1 MMRQTPVLKHPGF
14 TAVHLDAIRDLYV
27 RGLGLQAYAAAQ
39 RYGPLHT
46 WTGTAARVLA
56 GRLAWVLGAPRLGT
70 WLHVRAWRQ
79 DPDDPEARY
88 YFARTRLERRGPLAA
103 WYFLQQSGTLP
114 AAPAE
119 LHADWLALHAT
130 VLGRLRDF
138 EAADGW
144 LARAIRTCPDKPW
157 VYVEQAELLEVE
169 DRYEESLQ
177 AARHALGLRPW
188 YRPAVQAV
196 AHALQLLDRHRQALD
211 LLTDADQHMESGPVT
226 LQLAV
231 LQTELGYYHDA
242 RRSYTRALELMP
254 LLEKD
259 FAKWLHAR
267 RSDVVYYCGDL
278 AEAAAIARQVGEPF
292 YDQLAERLVD
302 PACASQ
308 RVLLDVGFVRQHHQ
322 TCAPATL
329 AALSRYWNM
338 PAEHL
343 DVAEAICY
351 DGTPDHK
358 ERHWAETHGWTTREF
373 TVTWES
379 AVALLDR
386 GVPFTLTTV
395 EPGNAHL
402 QAVIGYD
409 HRRQT
414 LLVRD
419 PYVPTWGEFIVAT
432 MLERYRATGPR
443 GMALV
448 PHAEAHQLDGLD
460 LPDAAL
466 YDHVYRLQR
475 AMEAHQRGRAAEALA
490 ALEAAAPGHRLTLQ
504 ARLLLA
510 RYDADHAK
518 FLAAVEGLLGLFP
531 QDGVFEMAKVAC
543 LGQLV
548 RRDERLAL
556 LRAVCDRKDADPVF
570 WRALAQELSADARAH
585 GTAMRLLRR
594 ALRHRPADAPNF
606 ALLANILWDQ
616 RRFEEAMELYRF
628 AACLD
633 DKDEGLARSYFAATR
648 YLKQHE
654 ATLAFLTR
662 RFERFGRRSGQP
674 ARTLYWALSQF
685 ERLPEALAVLEK
697 ALADRPDD
705 GELRLFAADAYA
717 GCGDLA
723 RAEAHLAAA
732 EGKAPPGLR
741 LRTAANLAA
750 TRGDQKAA
758 LALWRQVLTTEP
770 LALDAHR
777 AAALCLAETE
787 GRAAAQEHL
796 RQACARF
803 PYHVDLHQL
812 LIGWLRDDG
821 AAAVEPAVRALLAIH
836 PVNAWASRELA
847 LCLSDQGRHEEA
859 LTELATARG
868 LEPESTAYYAVSG
881 QVYARAGQL
890 TEARTAYREAIRRSA
905 DNEFAIGQ
913 LIDLCDTHAQRRE
926 ALDFIKGELVR
937 QVIYGDGLL
946 AFQQHAAF
954 TLEPE
959 ELLATLEEALAARPD
974 LWHAWSAVVR
984 QLLAMHR
991 RDESLPLFAAP
1002 HLDRAAET
1010 ARQAVRRFPLL
1021 PRLWFDLAE
1030 VCAARNDHA
1039 GEIEALNQARH
1050 ISPRWGLVLRRL
1062 AEVHERDGRPEEA
1075 RRVLEQ
1081 AVAYAPLDHVNH
1093 GYLADLLWRQGD
1105 RPAALERVQLALRL
1119 EPGYEWAWEMLR
1131 RWAWQLGQPETAAEF
1146 ARDLTRRR
1154 GGEARSWMMLAE
1166 VLARPEEREERLAA
1180 LDRAIERNPWL
1191 TDAYNLKAEALAEAG
1206 RFDEALAACRPAA
1219 FGGAVPLYL
1228 RGRAAWVEAQRGD
1241 TETAIA
1247 QTRALVAEDPTYLW
1261 AWSNLAD
1268 WYRARGETEPY
1279 LEAAGAL
1286 VRLAPHRA
1294 VAFGYRGDARW
1305 RAGDRDG
1312 ALEDFRRA
1320 LDLDPTY
1327 GFAGIRLF
1335 DHYFAA
1341 GQYAQAGEVIDRLG
1355 QHAADDEFV
1364 TARAVR
1370 WAVHQE
1376 DLPAALAGVR
1386 RLCVAEDPSDWPLNY
1401 ATEAIREYA
1410 AAAAD
1415 RAPWA
1420 GQLDQLLDEA
1430 LELPNAHPHVATLW
1444 VERRTARKDWAC
1456 ARRFDALLKRGELGR
1471 RAVYAYLRAL
1481 GQARQRRRL
1490 HRFRRRHREL
1500 LRADTLAWGLVGYAL
1515 SMVDEQAAAAR
1526 WLADWAD
1533 RSDLQ
1538 AWMLINVVLALRAL
1552 GREAEAAAA
1561 SRRALTLPADATTA
1575 HHRLW
1580 LAVDAALAG
1589 ETEAAAKHGD
1599 GIDPQTCDASHRFLH
1614 ALVGGLLAVQRAAP
1628 RDRPEALR
1636 RVRRRLR
1643 AAAAAC
1649 TPMPEDRRAILRTY
1663 RRCVLRLGRDG
1674 GTIGALLWACWRWL
1688 EPRIPAASG
1697 SATPT
1702 ADESGS

>member
-1 MMRQTPVLKHPGF
+1 
-14 TAVHLDAIRDLYV
+14 
-27 RGLGLQAYAAAQ
+27 
-39 RYGPLHT
+39 
-46 WTGTAARVLA
+46 
-56 GRLAWVLGAPRLGT
+56 
-70 WLHVRAWRQ
+70 
-79 DPDDPEARY
+79 
-88 YFARTRLERRGPLAA
+88 
-103 WYFLQQSGTLP
+103 
-114 AAPAE
+114 
-119 LHADWLALHAT
+119 
-130 VLGRLRDF
+130 
-138 EAADGW
+138 
-144 LARAIRTCPDKPW
+144 
-157 VYVEQAELLEVE
+157 
-169 DRYEESLQ
+169 
-177 AARHALGLRPW
+177 
-188 YRPAVQAV
+188 
-196 AHALQLLDRHRQALD
+196 
-211 LLTDADQHMESGPVT
+211 
-226 LQLAV
+226 
-231 LQTELGYYHDA
+231 
-242 RRSYTRALELMP
+242 
-254 LLEKD
+254 
-259 FAKWLHAR
+259 
-267 RSDVVYYCGDL
+267 
-278 AEAAAIARQVGEPF
+278 
-292 YDQLAERLVD
+292 
-302 PACASQ
+302 
-308 RVLLDVGFVRQHHQ
+308 
-322 TCAPATL
+322 
-329 AALSRYWNM
+329 
-338 PAEHL
+338 
-343 DVAEAICY
+343 
-351 DGTPDHK
+351 
-358 ERHWAETHGWTTREF
+358 
-373 TVTWES
+373 
-379 AVALLDR
+379 
-386 GVPFTLTTV
+386 
-395 EPGNAHL
+395 
-402 QAVIGYD
+402 
-409 HRRQT
+409 
-414 LLVRD
+414 
-419 PYVPTWGEFIVAT
+419 

-443 GMALV
+443 GMTLV
-448 PHAEAHQLDGLD
+448 PHAEAHRLDGLN

-475 AMEAHQRGRAAEALA
+475 ALEVHQRDRAADALA
-490 ALEAAAPGHRLTLQ
+490 ALEAEAPEHRLTFQ
-504 ARLLLA
+504 ARFILA

-518 FLAAVEGLLGLFP
+518 FLAAVEELLRLFP

-556 LRAVCDRKDADPVF
+556 LRAICDRKDADPVF
-570 WRALAQELSADARAH
+570 WRVLAQELSADAREH

-594 ALRHRPADAPNF
+594 ALRCRPADAPNF

-633 DKDEGLARSYFAATR
+633 DKDEGLARSYFAATC

-697 ALADRPDD
+697 TLEYRPDD
-705 GELRLFAADAYA
+705 GELRLVAADAYA
-717 GCGDLA
+717 GCGDFA

-770 LALDAHR
+770 LALDANR
-777 AAALCLAETE
+777 AVAQYLAEIE

-803 PYHVDLHQL
+803 PYHVDLHGL

-821 AAAVEPAVRALLAIH
+821 AAAAEPAVRALLGIH

-847 LCLSDQGRHEEA
+847 LCLSDQGWHERA

-868 LEPESTAYYAVSG
+868 LEPESTAYYAVAG

-890 TEARTAYREAIRRSA
+890 AEARAAYREAIRRSA
-905 DNEFAIGQ
+905 DNDFAIAQ
-913 LIDLCDTHAQRRE
+913 LIELCDTHAERRA

-937 QVIYGDGLL
+937 QVLYGDGLL

-974 LWHAWSAVVR
+974 LWHAWSAVVH

-991 RDESLPLFAAP
+991 RDESLPLFATP
-1002 HLDRAAET
+1002 RLDQAAER
-1010 ARQAVRRFPLL
+1010 ARQAVNRFPLL

-1030 VCAARNDHA
+1030 VCAARRDHA

-1050 ISPRWGLVLRRL
+1050 ISPKWGLVLRRL
-1062 AEVHERDGRPEEA
+1062 AEVHERDGQPAQA
-1075 RRVLEQ
+1075 RQVLEQ
-1081 AVAYAPLDHVNH
+1081 AVAYAPLDCVNH
-1093 GYLADLLWRQGD
+1093 GHLADLLWRQGD
-1105 RPAALERVQLALRL
+1105 RPAALERIRHALRL

-1131 RWAWQLGQPETAAEF
+1131 TWSRQLGQPETAVEF

-1154 GGEARSWMMLAE
+1154 GGEARSWMMLAD
-1166 VLARPEEREERLAA
+1166 VLTRPEQLEKRLAV
-1180 LDRAIERNPWL
+1180 LDRALERNPRL
-1191 TDAYNLKAEALAEAG
+1191 ADAYNLKAEALAEAG
-1206 RFDEALAACRPAA
+1206 RFDAALAACRPTAW
-1219 FGGAVPLYL
+1219 GETVPLYL

-1279 LEAAGAL
+1279 LEAANAL

-1294 VAFGYRGDARW
+1294 IAFGYRGDARW
-1305 RAGDRDG
+1305 RAGDHG
-1312 ALEDFRRA
+1312 GGMEDFRRA

-1327 GFAGIRLF
+1327 GFAGVRLF

-1341 GQYAQAGEVIDRLG
+1341 GQFAQAGEVIDRLR
-1355 QHAADDEFV
+1355 QHAAEDEFA

-1410 AAAAD
+1410 AGAAD
-1415 RAPWA
+1415 RAGWA
-1420 GQLDQLLDEA
+1420 EQLDQLLNQTLA
-1430 LELPNAHPHVATLW
+1430 LPDAHPHVATLW
-1444 VERRTARKDWAC
+1444 VERCTARKDWTC
-1456 ARRFDALLKRGELGR
+1456 AQRFDALLKHGERGR

-1481 GQARQRRRL
+1481 GQARERRRL
-1490 HRFRRRHREL
+1490 HRFIRRHRAM
-1500 LRADTLAWGLVGYAL
+1500 LRADTMAWGLVGYAL
-1515 SMVDEQAAAAR
+1515 SVVDEQSAAAR

-1533 RSDLQ
+1533 RPGLQ
-1538 AWMLINVVLALRAL
+1538 AWMLINVVLAQRAL
-1552 GREAEAAAA
+1552 GREAEANTAG
-1561 SRRALTLPADATTA
+1561 RHALTLPADATTP

-1580 LAVDAALAG
+1580 LAVDAALDG
-1589 ETEAAAKHGD
+1589 ETETAAKHCD
-1599 GIDPQTCDASHRFLH
+1599 GVDPQACDASHRFLH
-1614 ALVGGLLAVQRAAP
+1614 ALVHGLLEVQQAAP

-1636 RVRRRLR
+1636 RVRRRLL

-1649 TPMPEDRRAILRTY
+1649 TPMPEDRQAILRTY
-1663 RRCVLRLGRDG
+1663 RRCVLQLGRDA
-1674 GTIGALLWACWRWL
+1674 GTMGALPWACWRWL

-1697 SATPT
+1697 SPAPA
-1702 ADESGS
+1702 ADESSSDAKDP